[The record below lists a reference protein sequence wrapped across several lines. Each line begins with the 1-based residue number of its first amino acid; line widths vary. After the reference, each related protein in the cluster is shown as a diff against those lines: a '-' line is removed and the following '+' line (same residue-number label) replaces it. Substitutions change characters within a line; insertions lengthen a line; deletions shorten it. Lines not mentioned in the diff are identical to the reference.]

1 MTCSAVMWGQ
11 PAASA
16 ANPGPAV
23 MRVATIH
30 LMIRRLARVEPY

>member
-1 MTCSAVMWGQ
+1 MTCSAVMCGQ